1 MDIMKKIIIV
11 FALCLSGMMIPAE
24 AQKVK
29 VAAAANLRYV
39 LESIKETYE
48 AGHEGVQIEITY
60 GSSGTL
66 TQQIAHG
73 APFDFFMAADMDF
86 PVKVKEM
93 GFASGDVKKYAYGQ
107 LAMWSLSVDLTEGV
121 QAVTAPSVRR
131 IAIADP
137 RKAPYG
143 EKAVEVL
150 KNRGLYDKIEK
161 KIVWGENIS
170 QTAQYA
176 FSGNAEIGFIALSLA
191 LAPEM
196 QGKGILYLFPPEICS
211 PVEQACVLLKQG
223 GTNPAARDFMDFVLS
238 PACDDE
244 WTRFGYGLVEKE

>member
-1 MDIMKKIIIV
+1 MNIMKKIIIV
-11 FALCLSGMMIPAE
+11 FALCLSGMIIPAE

-48 AGHEGVQIEITY
+48 SANQGVQIEITF

-73 APFDFFMAADMDF
+73 APFDFFMAADVDF

-93 GFASGDVKKYAYGQ
+93 GFASGDVKTYAYGQ
-107 LAMWSLSVDLTEGV
+107 LAMWSLSVDLGGGI
-121 QAVTAPSVRR
+121 QAVTLPSVRR

-137 RKAPYG
+137 KKAPYG
-143 EKAVEVL
+143 ENAVEVL
-150 KNRGLYDKIEK
+150 KSQGLYDKIAK

-196 QGKGILYLFPPEICS
+196 RGKGFLYLFPPEICP

-223 GTNPAARDFMDFVLS
+223 EANPAARDFMDFVLS
-238 PACDDE
+238 PACHKE
-244 WTRFGYGLVEKE
+244 WTGFGYGLVEKE

>member
-1 MDIMKKIIIV
+1 MNIKKVFIV
-11 FALCLSGMMIPAE
+11 FVLCLSGIMIPVK

-39 LESIKETYE
+39 LESIKENYK
-48 AGHEGVQIEITY
+48 AAHQGVQIEITF

-73 APFDFFMAADMDF
+73 APFDFFMAADVDF
-86 PVKVKEM
+86 PMKVKDM
-93 GFASGDVKKYAYGQ
+93 GFASGDVKTYAYGQ
-107 LAMWSLSVDLTEGV
+107 LAMWSLSVDLTQGIQV
-121 QAVTAPSVRR
+121 VTLPWIQR

-137 RKAPYG
+137 KKAPYG
-143 EKAVEVL
+143 ENTVEVL
-150 KNRGLYDKIEK
+150 KNQGLYDKIAK

-191 LAPEM
+191 LAPDM
-196 QGKGILYLFPPEICS
+196 QGKGNLYLFPPEICP

-223 GTNPAARDFMDFVLS
+223 EANPTARDFMDFVLS
-238 PACDDE
+238 PACHKE
-244 WTRFGYGLVEKE
+244 WTRFGYALAEDE

>member
-1 MDIMKKIIIV
+1 MRKILLV
-11 FALCLSGMMIPAE
+11 FTLCLSGMMIPGQ
-24 AQKVK
+24 AQKVR

-48 AGHEGVQIEITY
+48 AEHKGVQIEITF

-66 TQQIAHG
+66 TQQIANG
-73 APFDFFMAADMDF
+73 ASFDFFMAADVDF
-86 PVKVKEM
+86 PVRVKEM
-93 GFASGDVKKYAYGQ
+93 GFASGDVKTYAYGQ
-107 LAMWSLSVDLTEGV
+107 LAMWSLSVDLTEGIQV
-121 QAVTAPSVRR
+121 VTSPSVKR

-137 RKAPYG
+137 QKAPYG

-150 KNRGLYDKIEK
+150 KSRGLYDKIAK

-196 QGKGILYLFPPEICS
+196 QDKGFLYLFPPEICP
-211 PVEQACVLLKQG
+211 PVEQACVLLRHGK
-223 GTNPAARDFMDFVLS
+223 TNPDARNFMNWVLS
-238 PACDDE
+238 PACHEE
-244 WTRFGYGLVEKE
+244 WIRFGYALAVDE